1 MLMLMTA
8 GWVWSL
14 RQAESIG
21 ELALRG
27 QASRRITS
35 NRIDS
40 CAQMRVL
47 DASKP
52 VMKHEDDFEVEPRA
66 NLQPLG
72 RQAKPSSVGN
82 REKARLTSPRPPRR
96 QS

>member
-1 MLMLMTA
+1 MLMLMTL
-8 GWVWSL
+8 WSL

-21 ELALRG
+21 ELALREQRQGGG
-27 QASRRITS
+27 QLMS

-52 VMKHEDDFEVEPRA
+52 VMKHEDDFEVEPTA
-66 NLQPLG
+66 NLQPHANKL
-72 RQAKPSSVGN
+72 
-82 REKARLTSPRPPRR
+82 RLAPWAIGKRR
-96 QS
+96 A